1 MLCLN
6 FSTYG
11 RRDYFSANIH
21 SLIPL
26 TLGGVHCLTPLELGL
41 VMSLALWLVEHTSL
55 SLATITKIPKTGKF
69 INNRNVFPTALET
82 ESPRS
87 ECQHSWLWGKS
98 AADFSRVLTWR
109 GFTGASFKRALS
121 QPREW
126 SLSDLIASQR
136 PYLLISPPQ
145 GSGFRTWI
153 LRGHKHPDN
162 SITEPLVWTW
172 PCNLLW
178 LMTCY

>member
-1 MLCLN
+1 MLCLD
-6 FSTYG
+6 FSTHR

-41 VMSLALWLVEHTSL
+41 VTSLALWLVEHISP
-55 SLATITKIPKTGKF
+55 SLAAITKITKTGKF
-69 INNRNVFPTALET
+69 INNRNVFPTALEA

-87 ECQHSWLWGKS
+87 ECQHSWLWGKA
-98 AADFSRVLTWR
+98 AADFSCVLTWR
-109 GFTGASFKRALS
+109 GFSLEPPLKRH

-126 SLSDLIASQR
+126 SR
-136 PYLLISPPQ
+136 PNYLPEALPPHITPQ
-145 GSGFRTWI
+145 GLGFNTWI

-162 SITEPLVWTW
+162 SIIEPLVWTW
-172 PCNLLW
+172 SCDLLW
-178 LMTCY
+178 LMRCY

>member
-109 GFTGASFKRALS
+109 GFTGTSFKRALILTKRVE
-121 QPREW
+121 PFWPNCLPEA
-126 SLSDLIASQR
+126 L
-136 PYLLISPPQ
+136 PPHITT
-145 GSGFRTWI
+145 SGVRFQNMNFERTQTS
-153 LRGHKHPDN
+153 RQ
-162 SITEPLVWTW
+162 
-172 PCNLLW
+172 
-178 LMTCY
+178 